1 MVRNLP
7 HGRTSRARLSLVV
20 TLTASLLTAAVTSPS
35 PSAASDDHSDLHRH
49 SDLHH
54 HRNQLERS
62 VEGQARDV
70 DEVSRRLI
78 VAEARLES
86 AVRDLSDARAALA
99 GIRARVRRAARTDSR
114 MQERLAV
121 AIGRLADAQADLTQS
136 TNDVQGN
143 RAALA
148 AYAVSNYQSGGSLS
162 LDVAFESASPQE
174 ALDSMQAVGTV
185 LDKQSVALQQV
196 QATRVLLKLTAQRVE
211 QATEAVAEQ
220 RGAAATTLQAKRELE
235 AQAETAKQKVATRV
249 AHLRDMRR
257 DMAAAK
263 RVEIRR
269 LKTLQRERDRVEE
282 RLREIAEQ
290 RARRHARELAR
301 HRQHAAAS
309 AVRSRAA
316 DDGFLSDP
324 VHNTYVTSP
333 YGMRMHP
340 VLHVL
345 KLHDGT
351 DFHAGCGTPVY
362 AAAAG
367 RVMSEYYN
375 VGYGNRLLLDHG
387 FVRGVSLSSSYN
399 HLTSFVAGVGE
410 QVDRGELIA
419 YAGTTGYSTAC
430 HLHFMVYVNGYT
442 VDPARWL

>member
-7 HGRTSRARLSLVV
+7 HGRPSRARLSLVAA
-20 TLTASLLTAAVTSPS
+20 LTASLLTAVVTSPS
-35 PSAASDDHSDLHRH
+35 PSSASDDRSELYRH
-49 SDLHH
+49 K
-54 HRNQLERS
+54 NQLERS
-62 VEGQARDV
+62 VEGQKRDV
-70 DEVSRRLI
+70 DEVSRRLL
-78 VAEARLES
+78 VAEVRLER
-86 AVRDLSDARAALA
+86 AVKELSDARAALA
-99 GIRARVRRAARTDSR
+99 SIRARVRRAARTDSR
-114 MQERLAV
+114 MQERLTV
-121 AIGRLADAQADLTQS
+121 AIGRLADARADLARS
-136 TNDVQGN
+136 NNDVQGN

-185 LDKQSVALQQV
+185 LDKQTVALQQV
-196 QATRVLLKLTAQRVE
+196 EATRVLVKLTVQRVE
-211 QATEAVAEQ
+211 QATDVVAEQ
-220 RGAAATTLQAKRELE
+220 RGAAATTLQVRRELE
-235 AQAETAKQKVATRV
+235 AQAETAKQTVATRV

-263 RVEIRR
+263 RVEIHR

-282 RLREIAEQ
+282 RLSKIAER
-290 RARRHARELAR
+290 RAPSHARELAQQQ
-301 HRQHAAAS
+301 RQRAAAS

-324 VHNTYVTSP
+324 VHNTYVTSR

-399 HLTSFVAGVGE
+399 HLTSYVAGVGE
-410 QVDRGELIA
+410 RVDRGELIA
-419 YAGTTGYSTAC
+419 YSGTTGYSTAC

>member
-1 MVRNLP
+1 VVRNLP

-20 TLTASLLTAAVTSPS
+20 AVTASLLTAAVTSPS

-62 VEGQARDV
+62 VEGQTRDV

-114 MQERLAV
+114 MQERLTV
-121 AIGRLADAQADLTQS
+121 AIGRLADAQADLAQS
-136 TNDVQGN
+136 TNAVQGN

-290 RARRHARELAR
+290 RARRHARELAQ

-340 VLHVL
+340 VLHVR

-362 AAAAG
+362 AAASG

-399 HLTSFVAGVGE
+399 HLTSFAAGVGE

-419 YAGTTGYSTAC
+419 YSGTTGYSTAC